1 MDKAAF
7 STPARAMIAK
17 AADVRGRI
25 VLERPELS
33 AGEIH
38 VSIYGDLMLKGL

>member
-7 STPARAMIAK
+7 STPAHAMIAK
-17 AADVRGRI
+17 AADVSWSDRARA
-25 VLERPELS
+25 PS